1 MDHRHVFLVSLALL
15 LVATTHAAGGHA
27 TQAAAAAAMTQQG
40 TDGVVGSMIGSEPPS
55 CKGMCGWW
63 CVGRSCEAVLV
74 PIEPPQD
81 NKQSRRHGGGGG
93 GDGSRASAAAAQ
105 HHRRPSSY
113 DDDDHAD
120 YKPIT
125 WRCKCVGAS

>member
-1 MDHRHVFLVSLALL
+1 
-15 LVATTHAAGGHA
+15 
-27 TQAAAAAAMTQQG
+27 MTR
-40 TDGVVGSMIGSEPPS
+40 SMIGSEPPS
-55 CKGMCGWW
+55 CEGMCGWW

-74 PIEPPQD
+74 PIEPPQEQD
-81 NKQSRRHGGGGG
+81 NNKQSRRHGSGG

-105 HHRRPSSY
+105 HRRPSSY